1 MVVMSLLLLALIC
14 LLIVIKGIKKVPK
27 TQAYV
32 IERFGKYNRVIKEGK
47 HFVFP
52 VIEKVVKVVSLTEQ
66 NIEFSEREYS
76 LLNDRKVLLQTFI
89 FLKIKDV
96 KNFCYKSERPISAIE
111 DKADRILSTEIE
123 KITFDQLFDY
133 KSEIENKV
141 LKDVKEESQE
151 YGIDI
156 TVLKILIKK

>member
-89 FLKIKDV
+89 FLKIK
-96 KNFCYKSERPISAIE
+96 E
-111 DKADRILSTEIE
+111 DKVDRILSTEIE

-141 LKDVKEESQE
+141 LKEVKEESQE